1 MMSFLDK
8 LMFWKRNDDNLG
20 EDIGNL
26 GGKNDLAFGNNF
38 NPAQQQFGQQ
48 NLGLPQGND
57 MGMGQQYSAS
67 PEYPQD
73 PNMGQQ
79 NQQSAFNQNPQSFS
93 QRSYQ
98 QPYNQPSY
106 NQQEEITSKNIEVI
120 SSKID
125 TLKASLDSINQRLAN
140 LEAIARGDD
149 SNRRRYY

>member
-1 MMSFLDK
+1 MSILDK
-8 LMFWKRNDDNLG
+8 LMFWKKDDDGLG
-20 EDIGNL
+20 DDMGNL

-48 NLGLPQGND
+48 DLGLPQSND
-57 MGMGQQYSAS
+57 AGMGQQY
-67 PEYPQD
+67 PPTQGFPQD
-73 PNMGQQ
+73 PNMGQP

-140 LEAIARGDD
+140 LESIARGEDT
-149 SNRRRYY
+149 NRRRYY